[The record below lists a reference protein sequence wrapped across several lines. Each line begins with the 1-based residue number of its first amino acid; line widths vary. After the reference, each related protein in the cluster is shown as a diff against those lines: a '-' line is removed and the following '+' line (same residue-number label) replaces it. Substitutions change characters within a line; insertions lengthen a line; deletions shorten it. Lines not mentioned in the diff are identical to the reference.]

1 MNMNIVILEG
11 RLVRELEYKK
21 SNVNNKNYC
30 SNCIAV
36 DRGKDKEGNKREA
49 LFVNFVVWEKN
60 AEYLCKYAK
69 KGGRIILQ
77 GRLDQTKDFDYE
89 KNITEYELKV
99 VPTDIRIIDFKEKE
113 EVVSEKTDSEIVM
126 EVANNDDPF
135 EMFGNVEITDDDL
148 PF

>member
-60 AEYLCKYAK
+60 AEYLYKYAK